1 MKQLLARLVGFI
13 LVIGAI
19 LGLILSIAGLVIVSS
34 VENQVTT
41 RIVAGLDLLDSALGS
56 TADGLSVADKALV
69 EAGDTVRSLE
79 TTTLGVSQTISDTIP
94 LVDSVATLVGEDLP
108 SSISAAQTAL
118 TAAESSAKVADDT
131 LALLAALALLSG
143 VEYEPP
149 VPLHTGIA
157 QISGSLDRLPAA
169 FTEMERGL
177 DTTSSN
183 LARIETDV
191 AWLSGSIGQIDTSLD
206 DARSVVGQYQSVV
219 VSLRA
224 ELASTRETLPRWL
237 GWLRWG
243 ISLILVWLGIAQLG
257 LLSQGLELVRREW
270 GQPAA
275 KTK

>member
-1 MKQLLARLVGFI
+1 MKQLLTRLVGFI

-19 LGLILSIAGLVIVSS
+19 LGLILSIAGLVVVSS
-34 VENQVTT
+34 VEHQVTT

-69 EAGDTVRSLE
+69 EAEDTVRSLE

-131 LALLAALALLSG
+131 LALLSAIALLSG
-143 VEYEPP
+143 IEYAPP
-149 VPLHTGIA
+149 VPLHAGIA
-157 QISGSLDRLPAA
+157 QISDSLDSLPAS
-169 FTEMERGL
+169 FTEMERGMN
-177 DTTSSN
+177 TTSNN
-183 LARIETDV
+183 LARIKTDV
-191 AWLSGSIGQIDTSLD
+191 AWLSGSIGQIDTSLA
-206 DARSVVGQYQSVV
+206 DAQSVVGQYQSVV

-224 ELASTRETLPRWL
+224 ELASTRTTLPRWL
-237 GWLRWG
+237 RWLRWG

-257 LLSQGLELVRREW
+257 LLSQGLELVRRAS
-270 GQPAA
+270 GDNQQ
-275 KTK
+275 

>member
-1 MKQLLARLVGFI
+1 MKQLLTRLVGFI

-41 RIVAGLDLLDSALGS
+41 RIVAGLDLLDSALDS

-118 TAAESSAKVADDT
+118 TAAESSA
-131 LALLAALALLSG
+131 LSG

-275 KTK
+275 KTE

>member
-1 MKQLLARLVGFI
+1 LVGFI

-19 LGLILSIAGLVIVSS
+19 LGLILSVAGLVVVSS
-34 VENQVTT
+34 VEHQVTT
-41 RIVAGLDLLDSALGS
+41 RIIAGLDILDSALAT
-56 TADGLSVADKALV
+56 TADGLSVADRALV
-69 EAGDTVRSLE
+69 EAEDTVRSLE

-131 LALLAALALLSG
+131 LALLAAVALLSG

-157 QISGSLDRLPAA
+157 QISDSLDSLPAA

-177 DTTSSN
+177 DTTSNN
-183 LARIETDV
+183 LARIKTDV
-191 AWLSGSIGQIDTSLD
+191 AWLSGSIGQIDTSLA
-206 DARSVVGQYQSVV
+206 DAQSVVEQYQNVV

-237 GWLRWG
+237 RWLRWG

-257 LLSQGLELVRREW
+257 LLSQGLELVRRPS
-270 GQPAA
+270 GVNQQ
-275 KTK
+275 